1 MSLVVR
7 GWVLVSRI
15 YEQSSGGRLILIV
28 VAMPV
33 LPHLL
38 EVVCE
43 RWASGTHVTMVQ
55 VLALR
60 SFFWGP
66 GNVGD

>member
-1 MSLVVR
+1 MLVPRV
-7 GWVLVSRI
+7 
-15 YEQSSGGRLILIV
+15 YEQSSGGRPTLIV
-28 VAMPV
+28 VAMPI

-43 RWASGTHVTMVQ
+43 RWASASVGTHVTVEQ

-60 SFFWGP
+60 SCFWGP
-66 GNVGD
+66 GNLGD